1 MASRWPAGVM
11 AKLIPCNTVVQ
22 TKKTQVF
29 TTYKDKQMMVTI
41 QVFEDEQSM
50 TRDNL
55 LLGKF
60 DFTGIMLALRGLP
73 QIEVTVDMDVN
84 NILSV

>member
-1 MASRWPAGVM
+1 M

-60 DFTGIMLALRGLP
+60 DFTGIVLVLRGLP

>member
-1 MASRWPAGVM
+1 M

>member
-1 MASRWPAGVM
+1 M

-60 DFTGIMLALRGLP
+60 DFTGIVLVLRGLP
-73 QIEVTVDMDVN
+73 QIEVTFDMDVN
-84 NILSV
+84 DILSV

>member
-1 MASRWPAGVM
+1 M

-60 DFTGIMLALRGLP
+60 DFIGIVLVLRGLP
-73 QIEVTVDMDVN
+73 QIEVTFDMDVN
-84 NILSV
+84 DILSV